1 MSPATFRADALRGYR
16 LFESTDLDETR
27 ELISRVM
34 QPHALVPT
42 GSGRGRSHMDFVK
55 LGGLGLGTIAFG
67 DAMRV
72 DVKAV
77 DGYYLLMF
85 CVTGDAEVRTM
96 GRSMHVNR
104 NQGVLCAPGQAFDA
118 HLSPGCEQLVLRI
131 DPAALSAQTGIAAP
145 RFASL
150 VPVGGSHLR
159 GWMQQLQLV
168 ASSPELLACAR
179 SNPRVATQLEHLLI
193 DLFATA
199 HVGSELDINADTDCA
214 SKRSL
219 VSPGFVKRAEAFI
232 EAHCGEPLELFDIA
246 SAVGVSARTL
256 RDGFQQ
262 FRGVSPMQ
270 YVRQLR
276 LERARDALR
285 AAPSDVRVAEIALDC
300 GFAHLGR
307 FSVVYKAMF
316 GESPSETLRG
326 R

>member
-1 MSPATFRADALRGYR
+1 MSQAAFRADALRGYR

-34 QPHALVPT
+34 QPHALVPSGT
-42 GSGRGRSHMDFVK
+42 GRGRSHMDFVR

-72 DVKAV
+72 NVRSV

-85 CVTGDAEVRTM
+85 CVTGNAEVQTM
-96 GRSMHVNR
+96 GRSMQVNR
-104 NQGVLCAPGQAFDA
+104 DQGVLCAPGQAFDA
-118 HLSPGCEQLVLRI
+118 LLSPGCEQFVLRI
-131 DPAALSAQTGIAAP
+131 DPVALNAHAGLVARDLT
-145 RFASL
+145 SL
-150 VPVGGSHLR
+150 VPVGSAHLR

-168 ASSPELLACAR
+168 ASSPELLASAR
-179 SNPRVATQLEHLLI
+179 SNPRVATHLESLLV
-193 DLFATA
+193 DLFATG
-199 HVGSELDINADTDCA
+199 HVSNMGFA
-214 SKRSL
+214 SKRSP

-232 EAHCGEPLELFDIA
+232 EANCREPLELLDIA
-246 SAVGVSARTL
+246 SAAGVSARTL

-285 AAPSDVRVAEIALDC
+285 AAPLDVRVAEIALDC

-307 FSVVYKAMF
+307 FAMVYKAMF

>member
-1 MSPATFRADALRGYR
+1 MSQAAFRADALRGYR

-34 QPHALVPT
+34 QPHALVPSGT
-42 GSGRGRSHMDFVK
+42 GRGRSHMDFVK

-85 CVTGDAEVRTM
+85 CVSGTAEVRTM
-96 GRSMHVNR
+96 GRSMQVNR
-104 NQGVLCAPGQAFDA
+104 DQGVLCAPGQAFDA
-118 HLSPGCEQLVLRI
+118 LLSPGCEQFVLRI
-131 DPAALSAQTGIAAP
+131 DPVALNAQAGLAAQD
-145 RFASL
+145 FASL
-150 VPVGGSHLR
+150 VPVGSSPLR

-168 ASSPELLACAR
+168 ASSPELLASAR
-179 SNPRVATQLEHLLI
+179 SNPRVATHLEGLLI
-193 DLFATA
+193 DLFATG
-199 HVGSELDINADTDCA
+199 HVGNEINTGFA
-214 SKRSL
+214 SRRSA

-232 EAHCGEPLELFDIA
+232 EAHCSEPLELLDIA
-246 SAVGVSARTL
+246 NAVGVSARTL

-285 AAPSDVRVAEIALDC
+285 AAPLDVRVAEIALDC

-307 FSVVYKAMF
+307 FAMVYKAMF